1 MATTSFEVCEGAE
14 FNAGILDSGRKPSI
28 SGCAKTCHLFVMM
41 LELGI
46 MRAIIDLPE
55 EQAAKLQL
63 SCVRLG
69 ISRAEA
75 VRRAIKLFVEQESIQ
90 EVKPKL
96 DAAFGLWK
104 RPGRRPVDGLDYQ
117 RDIRSDWD

>member
-75 VRRAIKLFVEQESIQ
+75 SAVKQRRQQPQNWGRCSSRQ
-90 EVKPKL
+90 VKP
-96 DAAFGLWK
+96 
-104 RPGRRPVDGLDYQ
+104 
-117 RDIRSDWD
+117 